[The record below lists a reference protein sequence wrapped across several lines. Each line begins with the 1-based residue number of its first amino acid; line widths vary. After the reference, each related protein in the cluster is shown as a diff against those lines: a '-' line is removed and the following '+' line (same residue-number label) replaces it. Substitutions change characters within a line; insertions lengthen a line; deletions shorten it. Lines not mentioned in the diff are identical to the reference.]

1 MEKGIFTLEQEKILT
16 EKLDE
21 VIKLKG
27 ILEII
32 DGYVFKAI
40 ITFVDDTYAD
50 RIKEDIKVRL
60 ALLADAVIKED
71 ITESER
77 LAASLINYLVDIPGL
92 DEDAEGLLFKG
103 TIEILVGAILRW
115 IEKQKQEP
123 VRLKIWEEVYT
134 LFNSGNGLA
143 YGVPPSPSV

>member
-123 VRLKIWEEVYT
+123 VRLKIW
-134 LFNSGNGLA
+134 
-143 YGVPPSPSV
+143 SV

>member
-40 ITFVDDTYAD
+40 ITFVDDTYDD

-103 TIEILVGAILRW
+103 TIEILVGAVLRW

-134 LFNSGNGLA
+134 LYNSGNGLA
-143 YGVPPSPSV
+143 

>member
-103 TIEILVGAILRW
+103 TIEILVGAVLRW

-134 LFNSGNGLA
+134 LYNSGNGLA
-143 YGVPPSPSV
+143 